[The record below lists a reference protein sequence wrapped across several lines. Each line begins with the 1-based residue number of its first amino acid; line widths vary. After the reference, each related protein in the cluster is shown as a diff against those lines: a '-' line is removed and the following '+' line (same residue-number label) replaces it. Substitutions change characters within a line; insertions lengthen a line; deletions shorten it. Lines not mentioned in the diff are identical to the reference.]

1 MLLKPS
7 RLRYQWFYEPQQQV
21 LFFCPLW
28 QDFEVTAKNLL
39 FKIFKS
45 LELNTCLALLNGDKG
60 TFECYECLA
69 DEQEF
74 LNLIQKLRPKWVA
87 SFGELNIKYP
97 GIYVFPHPNIWQEQS
112 HLKKRIWLACHD
124 LKHKVL

>member
-1 MLLKPS
+1 L
-7 RLRYQWFYEPQQQV
+7 
-21 LFFCPLW
+21 
-28 QDFEVTAKNLL
+28 QDIDIRAKNLL

-60 TFECYECLA
+60 NFECYECLA

-74 LNLIQKLRPKWVA
+74 LNLIHKLTPKWVA

-97 GIYVFPHPNIWQEQS
+97 GIYAFPHPNRWQEQV